1 MRVYQYVKADVIHR
15 ALTPEGFWVKA
26 SHPCDFN
33 DPFECTGGVFGC
45 PTCTFVE
52 EFYADRPDQLLV
64 ASQYGD
70 TTKYAV
76 NWLWRAFR
84 DRKFLGQAYKI
95 SCFVNSHRANQF
107 AGSDIRMW
115 THYAD
120 CGMGVRLEFDTEKMP
135 FYPEVIRYTE
145 EAPKLDLS
153 MVHHIGELDSFIDKC
168 LVTKHKIWEP
178 EQEVR
183 VVFRGPN
190 DAVHLDPENKIYRW
204 LLPLDSLVSITIG
217 ESLLKAMDGKME
229 QILRCAIEES
239 NRHVALYAAIR
250 DYNVYGMSCRSISL

>member
-1 MRVYQYVKADVIHR
+1 
-15 ALTPEGFWVKA
+15 
-26 SHPCDFN
+26 
-33 DPFECTGGVFGC
+33 
-45 PTCTFVE
+45 
-52 EFYADRPDQLLV
+52 
-64 ASQYGD
+64 
-70 TTKYAV
+70 
-76 NWLWRAFR
+76 
-84 DRKFLGQAYKI
+84 
-95 SCFVNSHRANQF
+95 
-107 AGSDIRMW
+107 MW

>member
-1 MRVYQYVKADVIHR
+1 MRIYQYVKADVLRH
-15 ALTPEGFWVKA
+15 ALTPDGFWVKA

-45 PTCTFVE
+45 PTCTFLE
-52 EFYADRPDQLLV
+52 EFYAERPDQFLV
-64 ASQYGD
+64 ALQHGD
-70 TTKYAV
+70 TVKYAG
-76 NWLWRAFR
+76 NWLWNAFH

-95 SCFVNSHRANQF
+95 SCFVDAHGANLF
-107 AGSDIRMW
+107 AGADIRMW
-115 THYAD
+115 AHYAD
-120 CGMGVRLEFDTEKMP
+120 FGMGVRLEFDSEKMP
-135 FYPEVIRYTE
+135 SQPEIISYTNDV
-145 EAPKLDLS
+145 PKLDLS
-153 MVHHIGELDSFIDKC
+153 AVQHISELNSFIEKC

-183 VVFRGPN
+183 IVFRGPN
-190 DAVHLDPENKIYRW
+190 DAVQLDPENKIYRW

-229 QILRCAIEES
+229 QILRGAIEGN

-250 DYNVYGMSCRSISL
+250 DYNVYGMSYRPVSV